1 MTAYTGFVDNSVE
14 VYATYA
20 LLALI
25 KQKAELNGWTTL
37 RYDVTSAN
45 RELILKGVGLSGIE
59 EIFVGF
65 RTYQD
70 IGNDYYNIVAATF
83 TAYMAGNT
91 FDTQPGVKLSGVPA
105 HNLRIDYWLV
115 VNAQRIMAGMKVG
128 TPVYGS
134 FYAGKC
140 LPFTLPAQWPYPV
153 VCAGMLVGTPAT
165 RFSDTSYS
173 IPYKGSRS
181 NMQMRGI
188 DGTYSSPYAWPWTA
202 GEYLTGTGQL
212 RETGTI
218 YTLQPVVLHNNA
230 GTLHG
235 ELDGVFHVSG
245 FQQGVENTLLI
256 DGVNYVVMQDV
267 YRTGFSDYFAIRMN

>member
-134 FYAGKC
+134 FYAGKF

-202 GEYLTGTGQL
+202 GEYLTSTGQL

-235 ELDGVFHVSG
+235 ELDGVLHVSG

>member
-20 LLALI
+20 LLDLI

-45 RELILKGVGLSGIE
+45 RELILKGVGLSGTE
-59 EIFVGF
+59 EIYIGF
-65 RTYQD
+65 RCYQST
-70 IGNDYYNIVAATF
+70 GADYYNMTAAVF
-83 TAYMAGNT
+83 TAYIAGNT
-91 FDTQPGVKLSGVPA
+91 FSTQPGVALSAFPC
-105 HNLRIDYWLV
+105 HNLRIDYWLA
-115 VNAQRIMAGMKVG
+115 VNAQRITAGLKVG
-128 TPVYGS
+128 TPVYVT
-134 FYAGKC
+134 FYAGKF
-140 LPFTLPAQWPYPV
+140 LPYTLPTQWPYPV
-153 VCAGMLVGTPAT
+153 AVGGMFLSEPAT

-173 IPYKGSRS
+173 IPYKGNRS

-202 GEYLTGTGQL
+202 GEYLTSTGQL